1 MKILIALLGIALF
14 TTGLAAEFTADTTN
28 RFSLRNTSSLNSDS
42 ANHQS
47 QINWQLSL
55 SADLWQNRFFTVDA
69 EAVNSYSMLAD
80 WQDDGIKS
88 SMDDQLSR
96 GWLRASTPKSEL
108 RIGLQRLNFGSARI
122 LRPLQWFDTLD
133 PKDKL
138 EQTEGVQAILLRHYF
153 LNNSNIWLWAIRGEG
168 KQRGLIPLVTK
179 EGSLEFGGRLQYPL
193 LKGELGLTLNHRQET
208 EYRDI
213 DSGAEKRIG
222 MDLRLDYCMG
232 IWLEGFVSKLPENP
246 GIAQWQVPL
255 TLGADYTIGIGN
267 GVYAMLETQLSSQAD
282 KALSGLQKD
291 HFSLAF
297 SASYPLNLLDSIMY
311 YALVRDAP
319 VTQTHSLIWRRDY
332 DNLGLEA
339 ALGWDSGIGSQDLN
353 LYSIK
358 LLLSYII

>member
-1 MKILIALLGIALF
+1 MKSMIALLGIALF
-14 TTGLAAEFTADTTN
+14 STGLAAEFTADITN
-28 RFSLRNTSSLNSDS
+28 RFSLSNTSSLSSDS
-42 ANHQS
+42 TFHKT

-55 SADLWQNRFFTVDA
+55 SADLWQNRIFSLDA
-69 EAVNSYSMLAD
+69 EAVNSYSMVAD
-80 WQDDGIKS
+80 WQDDGIEP

-108 RIGLQRLNFGSARI
+108 RIGLQRLNFGSAQV

-138 EQTEGVQAILLRHYF
+138 EQTEGVHAVLLRHYF

-208 EYRDI
+208 EYRAI
-213 DSGAEKRIG
+213 DTGAENRIG

-232 IWLEGFVSKLPENP
+232 IWLEGFVSKLSESP

-267 GVYAMLETQLSSQAD
+267 GVYTMLETQLSSQAD
-282 KALSGLQKD
+282 KALFSLQKN
-291 HFSLAF
+291 HFSLAW
-297 SASYPLNLLDSIMY
+297 SANYPLNLLDSITY

-319 VTQTHSLIWRRDY
+319 VTQNHSLIWRRNY

-339 ALGWDSGIGSQDLN
+339 ALGWDSGIGAQGLD
-353 LYSIK
+353 LYSLK